1 MPEEINQNEE
11 LDAFLDDFLSNNGP
25 HSLTIKTA
33 SPDKTV
39 STVVSSSVSFVPFL
53 KL

>member
-1 MPEEINQNEE
+1 MPEEINKTED
-11 LDAFLDDFLSNNGP
+11 LDAFLDAFLSNDVP
-25 HSLTIKTA
+25 KSLTIKTA

-39 STVVSSSVSFVPFL
+39 STVASSSVSFLPFL